1 MKIILNDH
9 AGSTNFNRSLSE
21 LVDGAETLSL
31 AVSYLQVGGWELFR
45 RHTSGLSLPKMR
57 IVCTDQMGITPPAA
71 VKLAQ
76 SCGVQ
81 IRNFSGEV
89 TYHSKVYLAH
99 DRSGKP
105 SRFLLGSA
113 NLSSSAFRDSVE
125 AGVISTDSA
134 ALGTLKN
141 WFDDLF
147 KKRSE
152 EFTAESLRLMEEKWR
167 AAAVHRARARLRV
180 RRTLQMSAVVT
191 GAPMTAEDLDTLEDV
206 FATVQLPIGLLNM
219 DYAGNNIRNVGRV
232 KTVLADWAN
241 VVRDTRSAHGK
252 QRSELKLLGFA
263 QGSRL
268 TPLGRAAAATGSAEE
283 IARLWCVW
291 LQQTPD
297 PELAAVNTK
306 LLVAK
311 RVFAQFWK
319 LGEEVRNHFLQ
330 RAVSPSD
337 AERPTLQIIEL
348 LCNASDVVQE
358 LSVEDIEA
366 LSPLLAQP
374 RRLPEFVR
382 NAVLDYQDNKG
393 TRGWDFPDRRIVP
406 LAWEQA
412 AGLR

>member
-9 AGSTNFNRSLSE
+9 AGSTTFKEALLE

-76 SCGVQ
+76 SNGVQ
-81 IRNFSGEV
+81 IRNYAGLA
-89 TYHSKVYLAH
+89 TYHPKVYLAH

-105 SRFLLGSA
+105 TRFLLGSA
-113 NLSSSAFRDSVE
+113 NLSSSAFTNSIE
-125 AGVISTDSA
+125 TGVISTEST
-134 ALGTLKN
+134 ALSTLKH
-141 WFDDLF
+141 WFDNLF
-147 KKRSE
+147 TTRSE
-152 EFTAESLRLMEEKWR
+152 EFTAESLRLMEVKWR

-180 RRTLQMSAVVT
+180 RRSLVVPPLPAA
-191 GAPMTAEDLDTLEDV
+191 APLAAEDLDTLEDV

-232 KTVLADWAN
+232 RTVLADWAN
-241 VVRDTRSAHGK
+241 VVRGTRPVHSK

-263 QGSRL
+263 RGSSL
-268 TPLGRAAAATGSAEE
+268 TPFGRQAAAAGSVEE
-283 IARLWCVW
+283 AARLWCAW
-291 LQQTPD
+291 LQETPNA
-297 PELAAVNTK
+297 ELANVNSK

-311 RVFAQFWK
+311 RVFTQFWK
-319 LGEEVRNHFLQ
+319 LQEEVQNHFLNHAA
-330 RAVSPSD
+330 RPTD

-358 LSVEDIEA
+358 LSLDDIRA
-366 LSPLLAQP
+366 FAPLLSQP
-374 RRLPEFVR
+374 SRLPAFVR
-382 NAVLDYQDNKG
+382 SAVLDYQDNKG
-393 TRGWDFPDRRIVP
+393 TRGWDFPDRKIVP
-406 LAWEQA
+406 LAWKA
-412 AGLR
+412 AAER